1 MSTTRMANGDKFKE
15 ELSKAQRHAAARER
29 IASSEAGID
38 KRLEG
43 VEGIEDLDRAN
54 VVRAM
59 QGGDFGEK
67 DLARYNKLMGIKDEP
82 GSEDGGMED
91 MPTITPDPEE
101 DPFRGTNP
109 VKPDRPVVMLPS
121 PPVMPGG
128 PGGPGNG
135 EGFYVGG
142 DLTQNVGKTGDMT
155 TTIGDGNEI
164 IGSSIGNDS
173 SVTIGSNHAGNSSL
187 SLGNGLNSRKQGKS
201 RAGAFARG
209 LQFS

>member
-1 MSTTRMANGDKFKE
+1 MATRMAGSDEFKE
-15 ELSKAQRHAAARER
+15 ELSKADRNAAARER
-29 IASSEAGID
+29 MASSEAGID

-43 VEGIEDLDRAN
+43 VEGIEGLDRAN

-59 QGGDFGEK
+59 QGGGFGEK

-82 GSEDGGMED
+82 EIEDGGLED
-91 MPTITPDPEE
+91 MPTIISDPYEE
-101 DPFRGTNP
+101 PN
-109 VKPDRPVVMLPS
+109 KPDRPGVMLPS

-135 EGFYVGG
+135 GGFYVGG

-155 TTIGDGNEI
+155 TNIGDGNTI
-164 IGSSIGNDS
+164 TGSQIGNDNS
-173 SVTIGSNHAGNSSL
+173 DTIGGNNAGNSSL
-187 SLGNGLNSRKQGKS
+187 SLGTGLNSRLQGKS